1 MFNHAL
7 EGIIGYEAQVMIIKY
22 IDINNEEFKNNLM
35 RKINIWNQLHHEN
48 IFPLI
53 KYHPEN
59 G

>member
-1 MFNHAL
+1 
-7 EGIIGYEAQVMIIKY
+7 MISKY

-35 RKINIWNQLHHEN
+35 REINIWNQLHHEN

-53 KYHPEN
+53 NYNPEN

>member
-1 MFNHAL
+1 
-7 EGIIGYEAQVMIIKY
+7 MIIKY